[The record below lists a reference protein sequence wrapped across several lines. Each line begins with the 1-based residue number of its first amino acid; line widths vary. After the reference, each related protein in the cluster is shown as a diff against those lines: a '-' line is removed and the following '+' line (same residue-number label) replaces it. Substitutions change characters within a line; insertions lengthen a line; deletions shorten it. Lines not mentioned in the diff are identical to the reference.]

1 MNAHPNLCFADDS
14 LLIVVDL
21 QSKLSA
27 VIPEADA
34 EQMIANTGRLL
45 EAADILKVPVLL
57 TEQYPKGLG
66 PTEPAIASKLPE
78 GTRVFEKTGFS
89 CCAAP
94 GFSEALQD
102 FRHHQL
108 ILVGLEA
115 HVCVLQTALELL
127 NLGYQV
133 FIVEDAVCSRKIE
146 NKVNSLQRL
155 QQQGATISNYESV
168 LFEWLKSS
176 GHPDFKKI
184 SGLLR

>member
-1 MNAHPNLCFADDS
+1 MNVHSNLCSADDS

-27 VIPEADA
+27 VMPEADA
-34 EQMIANTGRLL
+34 EQMIANAGSLL
-45 EAADILKVPVLL
+45 EAAGILKVPVLL
-57 TEQYPKGLG
+57 TEQYPQGLG
-66 PTEPAIASKLPE
+66 PTEPTVASKLPE

-89 CCAAP
+89 CCAAQ

-102 FRHHQL
+102 FRRKQL
-108 ILVGLEA
+108 ILAGMEA
-115 HVCVLQTALELL
+115 HVCILQTALELL

-133 FIVEDAVCSRKIE
+133 FIVADAVCSRKIE

-155 QQQGATISNYESV
+155 QQQGATITNHESV

-176 GHPDFKKI
+176 THPDFKKV